1 MGGLVRII
9 SKKEA
14 PKQIVQEETVIQAK
28 KTEPKKLAKKRMP
41 GSRRSRITGGMMTN
55 YETEMAAESTRNPL
69 KRKLGTA

>member
-9 SKKEA
+9 TKKE
-14 PKQIVQEETVIQAK
+14 PPRQVVQEETVIQAK
-28 KTEPKKLAKKRMP
+28 KTEPKKLARKRT
-41 GSRRSRITGGMMTN
+41 GSRRSRITCVMMTN